1 LKSIRSANDPKATS
15 QTIYLMQSK
24 PLNGSTK
31 KKQFPHIKKSK
42 PRKRSAGKASTDETV
57 SLLNQYKTM
66 KYISAAIKDNKIERV
81 YLCDDW
87 DDAELKIERL
97 VGRFFGRL
105 LNEKEA
111 NSLKSGFEIDDFKF
125 SIFETGY

>member
-1 LKSIRSANDPKATS
+1 
-15 QTIYLMQSK
+15 M
-24 PLNGSTK
+24 
-31 KKQFPHIKKSK
+31 
-42 PRKRSAGKASTDETV
+42 RSAGKASTDETV
-57 SLLNQYKTM
+57 RQLNENKIM
-66 KYISAAIKDNKIERV
+66 KYISAAIKDNKIESV

-111 NSLKSGFEIDDFKF
+111 NSLKSGFEIYDFNF
-125 SIFETGY
+125 SIFETVY